1 MQFAIVG
8 SVSEAEASGLGRDQ
22 ETEFRDQTG
31 TLMTGVDIVTDDHG
45 SLATWLKGFFVPRSG
60 VCLLLR
66 LVLQVA
72 NAHCSIKL

>member
-8 SVSEAEASGLGRDQ
+8 SMSEAEASGLGRDR

-45 SLATWLKGFFVPRSG
+45 SFANWLKGIFVPRSG
-60 VCLLLR
+60 VPLLLIVKC
-66 LVLQVA
+66 L
-72 NAHCSIKL
+72 